1 MAGPF
6 AYRSGFG
13 PTPAPVEDVTIGWRG
28 RVEPLQALIDS
39 GASGT
44 LIPDSLVAKLA
55 LRKIGEVKASGYD
68 ASKVEPRDLYA
79 ADIVFL
85 GFRFDRHP
93 VVAVP
98 RTYVLIGRDLL
109 NRYKTTLDG
118 PRLEFVVE

>member
-6 AYRSGFG
+6 PYKSGYG

-28 RVEPLQALIDS
+28 RTEPLQALIDS

-44 LIPDSLVAKLA
+44 LIPESLVTTLA
-55 LRKIGEVKASGYD
+55 LRKIGEIRASGYN
-68 ASKVEPRDLYA
+68 SSRVYVLNLYA
-79 ADIVFL
+79 VDIRFL

-98 RTYVLIGRDLL
+98 RTYALIGRDLL

-118 PRLEFVVE
+118 QRLEFTVE